1 MPSATTNKSTQQRRG
16 VWLAWTFSALITIG
30 FVVLALITFANL
42 INTKHDLNNYNNNT
56 NLNITTANIL
66 LESDE
71 FDAALAGTF
80 MAAFLCIAVTVVSFL
95 LLAQKSLFSS
105 TRGSTPGFAY
115 AFMTSSF
122 LHTAIFL
129 ILEGIILVGI
139 RSKVEAVEGVPS
151 ATTTTTDPD
160 HDLGDGTTTPPPT
173 TTTYWSSTD
182 TAVLITTMVFA
193 FITAGIYIFMF
204 TVMILF
210 RKSVQHSDGGTTST
224 LLAGR
229 MQSHQLPVTASP
241 TTALPTTATTTTT
254 TPLQPT
260 KKGGFLT
267 SAFHSPPSPRLYD
280 TPSDYVDSV
289 EMARRKQ
296 SYGAWGS

>member
-1 MPSATTNKSTQQRRG
+1 MPSATNKSTQQRRG

-42 INTKHDLNNYNNNT
+42 IDTKHDLNNNNNT

-80 MAAFLCIAVTVVSFL
+80 MAAFLCIAVTVTSFL

-129 ILEGIILVGI
+129 ILMGIILVGM
-139 RSKVEAVEGVPS
+139 RSKVEALEGVPS
-151 ATTTTTDPD
+151 ATTTDRD
-160 HDLGDGTTTPPPT
+160 DDLGDGTTTPPPT

-182 TAVLITTMVFA
+182 TAVFITTMVFS

-210 RKSVQHSDGGTTST
+210 RKSVQHSDSGTTST

-229 MQSHQLPVTASP
+229 MLQSHQLPVTATP
-241 TTALPTTATTTTT
+241 TTAIPATTTTT
-254 TPLQPT
+254 TATPPPPKT

-289 EMARRKQ
+289 EMARREQ